1 MWLSLLLAFALSS
14 VVCLTG
20 CSPAVEQ
27 ELKVGTNVWLGYEPG
42 YIAEAE
48 GLYASTRVSMRQFS
62 SATEVMRA
70 FRNKLIDVAAL
81 TMDEA
86 LQLAQYDEDVAII
99 LVADISDGADV
110 IMARPE
116 IESVSDLAGKRVAVE
131 GTALGAFVIARAM
144 EKHGVDPEA
153 VDVVAF
159 TVDESL
165 LAYNNNQIDAVVTF
179 EPYRTKLLRAG
190 AIEIFN
196 SKQMPNEIVDV
207 LVSRKSTILA
217 QQDSMRGFLQGWLDA
232 VDLIHHAPEKVNPII
247 ARRLEIS
254 LEEATQAY
262 EGLVLPDLAANQSLL
277 TGPNATL
284 IPTAM
289 ALNNLLLDKGL
300 LEKAVAV
307 EQLFSEELVKD
318 L

>member
-1 MWLSLLLAFALSS
+1 MDVLTPRDRLGQSGLLDRLFACRQS
-14 VVCLTG
+14 
-20 CSPAVEQ
+20 

-42 YIAEAE
+42 YIAESE

-62 SATEVMRA
+62 SATEVMQA

-86 LQLAQYDEDVAII
+86 LQLAQYDDDVAII
-99 LVADISDGADV
+99 LVPDISDGADV

-116 IESVSDLAGKRVAVE
+116 IQSVSDLAGKRVAVE

-144 EKHGVDPEA
+144 EKHGVDPET

-165 LAYNNNQIDAVVTF
+165 LAYDNNQIDAVVTF

-207 LVSRKSTILA
+207 LVSRKSTIQA
-217 QQDSMRGFLQGWLDA
+217 QPDAMRGFLQGWLDA
-232 VDLIHHAPEKVNPII
+232 VDLIHHAPEKANPII

-284 IPTAM
+284 ISTAT

-300 LEKAVAV
+300 LEKTVAV
-307 EQLFSEELVKD
+307 EKLFSEELVKD